1 MQITLHR
8 RTFPV
13 TDAPVGLSFVSSPHQ
28 RHTFTVGAKV
38 YEGECSEL
46 QVVVPDD
53 AKFDAIRNLLCWGG
67 GKGSVKSTAKEVFDL
82 AHARASGFR
91 MAK

>member
-8 RTFPV
+8 RTYPV
-13 TDAPVGLSFVSSPHQ
+13 KGAPVGLSFVPSPHQ
-28 RHTFTVGAKV
+28 RHTYTVGGKV
-38 YEGECSEL
+38 YEGACSEL

-53 AKFDAIRNLLCWGG
+53 AKIDTLKNLLCWGG
-67 GKGSVKSTAKEVFDL
+67 KGAVKSTAKEVFDL

-91 MAK
+91 LAK

>member
-1 MQITLHR
+1 MQITLYR

-13 TDAPVGLSFVSSPHQ
+13 KDAPEGVSFVSSAHQ
-28 RHTFTVGAKV
+28 RHTYTVGAKV

-46 QVVVPDD
+46 QIVVPDGAKID
-53 AKFDAIRNLLCWGG
+53 ALRNLLIWGG
-67 GKGSVKSTAKEVFDL
+67 GKGSVKSTAQEVFDL
-82 AHARASGFR
+82 ARACASGFR